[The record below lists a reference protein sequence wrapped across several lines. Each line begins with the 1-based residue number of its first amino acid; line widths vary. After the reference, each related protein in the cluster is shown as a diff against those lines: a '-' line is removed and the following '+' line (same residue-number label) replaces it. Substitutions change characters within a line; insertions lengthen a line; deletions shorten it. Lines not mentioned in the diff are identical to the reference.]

1 MRLSPGDPSARTRTL
16 LLVLCLLTF
25 RAATTAQTD
34 APPDAAEQERILKV
48 MREYAASYRLPDM
61 TYDQKLNWF
70 RRESGPE
77 TWRKTW
83 SHEGQRIAHDGREY
97 ACCRLGKHRK
107 PMPNQWV
114 QTWYIPGFGT
124 FPWDGSNASV
134 VWNRW
139 DVVRGHRVVVFD
151 YSVRAQD
158 SHAILPYRHGKA
170 SIPRADG
177 HLWSGPVTDMRDS
190 AILPYTGSVWVD
202 PSTGAIWRH
211 STLTTEFPARFM
223 LHSSSVTND
232 YDLVTLGTTQYMLN
246 VMTVD
251 VTENYADTN
260 RYEWVFRNHRKFAAD
275 STITFF
281 GADSAITYRH

>member
-1 MRLSPGDPSARTRTL
+1 MFSTSAGGRRLVPRRQILYAEDANMRLSPGNSSARTRTL

-61 TYDQKLNWF
+61 TYDQTIIIL

-83 SHEGQRIAHDGREY
+83 SNESQRIAHDGREY
-97 ACCRLGKHRK
+97 ACCRWGKHRK

-114 QTWYIPGFGT
+114 QTWYLPGSGT
-124 FPWDGSNASV
+124 FPWDGSNASA

-139 DVVRGHRVVVFD
+139 EIVRGHRVAVFD
-151 YSVRAQD
+151 YSVRPQD
-158 SHAILPYRHGKA
+158 SHLIMPYFRHEA

-177 HLWSGPVTDMRDS
+177 NRYSGPVTDLRDS
-190 AILPYTGSVWVD
+190 ASLPYNGSVWVV
-202 PSTGAIWRH
+202 PSTGAIWTCR
-211 STLTTEFPARFM
+211 
-223 LHSSSVTND
+223 
-232 YDLVTLGTTQYMLN
+232 
-246 VMTVD
+246 
-251 VTENYADTN
+251 
-260 RYEWVFRNHRKFAAD
+260 
-275 STITFF
+275 
-281 GADSAITYRH
+281 